1 MTEKEQWCTESKK
14 TNRALFLELDVF
26 LRALDRF
33 FNTENLPVAD
43 EDLSNRNFYEE
54 LLTVSDAILRVLGIL
69 EVIIPE
75 SKKNA
80 YWFQKFAE
88 TKYLSSH
95 KRDMFRQ
102 ALYSQDTPEKSLY
115 LLYDAFNNFKG
126 VITDLIRTRNIS
138 YRGFTNIGHLINKE
152 IRENVYF
159 NPFKRNINTDFDIIT
174 SHEIA
179 QIVKQL
185 EDKALKK
192 HLSTVYIYLFR
203 LVRFIGFIDIST
215 QRMVSL
221 NSALIILILLR
232 AEIRVFLAYLDTSIK
247 KIHDPELA
255 MLLQSISYQFS
266 MESKR
271 VFMQEL
277 KNVHRKKALKT
288 YRGKL
293 ENSTGILRNLT
304 EQTIVQLSQHFYPD
318 IKGEDIF
325 ESFVTK
331 LEQSLRLR
339 EDIFVL
345 HTFITIFDRHV
356 GNPDKR
362 GKIFVSLKNYML
374 YFESFT
380 FRFLRHDD
388 YEEFAVFFNDIHSVS
403 EETVHGF
410 DFHTVYDKIKHFKIY
425 LEAALRN
432 ISNRAELVDISID
445 TKRVDAVVH
454 QYLS

>member
-1 MTEKEQWCTESKK
+1 MTGKEQWCAVSKK
-14 TNRALFLELDVF
+14 LNTALFSELDVF
-26 LRALDRF
+26 LRALDRY
-33 FNTENLPVAD
+33 FNTENLPIID
-43 EDLSNRNFYEE
+43 EDLTGRNFYEE
-54 LLTVSDAILRVLGIL
+54 LLTVSDAILRVLSIL

-75 SKKNA
+75 NKKNA

-88 TKYLSSH
+88 TQYLSSH
-95 KRDMFRQ
+95 KRDAFRQ
-102 ALYSQDTPEKSLY
+102 TLYSQDTPEKSLY

-126 VITDLIRTRNIS
+126 VITDLARTRTIS

-152 IRENVYF
+152 IRENAYF
-159 NPFKRNINTDFDIIT
+159 NPFKMNIHPDFDVISSI
-174 SHEIA
+174 EIA
-179 QIVKQL
+179 HIVKQL

-192 HLSTVYIYLFR
+192 ILSMVYIYLFR
-203 LVRFIGFIDIST
+203 FIRFISFIDIST

-221 NSALIILILLR
+221 NASLIILILMR
-232 AEIRVFLAYLDTSIK
+232 AEIRVFLAYLDKSVK

-277 KNVHRKKALKT
+277 KNAHRKKALKT

-304 EQTIVQLSQHFYPD
+304 EQTIVQLSQYFQPN
-318 IKGEDIF
+318 IRGEDIF

-339 EDIFVL
+339 EDIFIL
-345 HTFITIFDRHV
+345 NTFLTIFDRHI
-356 GNPDKR
+356 GNPAKR

-374 YFESFT
+374 FFESFT

-388 YEEFAVFFNDIHSVS
+388 YEEFAVFFNDIHAAD
-403 EETVHGF
+403 EDTVRGPE
-410 DFHTVYDKIKHFKIY
+410 FHTVYDKIKHFKIY

-432 ISNRAELVDISID
+432 ISNRAELIDTTID
-445 TKRVDAVVH
+445 TKRVDEVVN
-454 QYLS
+454 QYLQ